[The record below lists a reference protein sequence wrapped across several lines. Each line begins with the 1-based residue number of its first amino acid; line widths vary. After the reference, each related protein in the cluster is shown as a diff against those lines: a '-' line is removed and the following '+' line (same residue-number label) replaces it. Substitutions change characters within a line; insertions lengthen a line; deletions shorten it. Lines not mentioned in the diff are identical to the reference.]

1 MNNTNMIGIA
11 EISSYIPSKRL
22 SNIERKEQFNTDE
35 DFIYNKIGV
44 GRVAVKDADE
54 DTSDL
59 AAKAFLNLEKKI
71 AVNRNEIEA
80 IILITQNPDTNI
92 PHSSALIHEM
102 LDFPESCACFDI
114 SLGCSGFVYGLSV
127 IQSFMESNGMKKGL
141 LFTSDPYSKIID
153 PKDKN
158 TAPLFGDAASVS
170 YLTDDP
176 VYNAENF
183 TFGTIGKE
191 SSSLICK
198 ENVLSMNGRGIFN
211 FAAKYIP
218 IDLKNLLSK
227 SNLNMEDI
235 DKFIFHQGSKFII
248 DTLIKRT
255 GINSNKVIFDIADY
269 GNTVSS
275 SIPIILEKIL
285 HQKNKYIFISG
296 FGVGLSWSSS
306 ILINNKL

>member
-1 MNNTNMIGIA
+1 MIGIT
-11 EISSYIPSKRL
+11 EISSYIPLKRL
-22 SNIERKEQFNTDE
+22 SNIERKEQFDSDE

-44 GRVAVKDADE
+44 AQVAVKGADE

-59 AAKAFLNLEKKI
+59 AVKAFLNLGTKI
-71 AVNRNEIEA
+71 SINRNEIEA
-80 IILITQNPDTNI
+80 IILITQNPDLNI
-92 PHSSALIHEM
+92 PHTSALIHKA

-127 IQSFMESNGMKKGL
+127 IKSFMESNGMKKGL

-158 TAPLFGDAASVS
+158 TALLFGDAASVT
-170 YLTDDP
+170 YLTNEP
-176 VYNAENF
+176 VYKADHF

-191 SSSLICK
+191 SSSLTCSQ
-198 ENVLSMNGRGIFN
+198 NVLSMNGRGIFN
-211 FAAKYIP
+211 FAARYIP
-218 IDLKNLLSK
+218 IDLENLVAK
-227 SNLNMEDI
+227 SNLSIADI
-235 DKFIFHQGSKFII
+235 DKFIFHQGSKYII

-255 GINSNKVIFDIADY
+255 GIDSNKVIFDIKDY

-285 HQKNKYIFISG
+285 HQQNKYIFISG
-296 FGVGLSWSSS
+296 
-306 ILINNKL
+306 